1 MTETPTPIESWLSSA
16 LCGSLVAQIAK
27 KRGLAFDALANADTT
42 ELSTETEAIL
52 SELHDLG
59 ITGTLTTEH
68 VMASLTCLFIHPD
81 NADAIID
88 AFTGILWSV
97 LGDPERNGG
106 KPPDIY
112 RRAGFAMHVALLGFF
127 DPSIPER
134 VFNQ

>member
-16 LCGSLVAQIAK
+16 LAGSLVAQIAI
-27 KRGLAFDALANADTT
+27 KRGLAFDDLGDAAAT
-42 ELSTETEAIL
+42 ELSPQTEAIL
-52 SELHDLG
+52 SELHNLG

-68 VMASLTCLFIHPD
+68 VMASLTCLFIQPD
-81 NADAIID
+81 NAEAIID
-88 AFTGILWSV
+88 TFTGILWSV

-112 RRAGFAMHVALLGFF
+112 RRAGFLMHLALVGFF

-134 VFNQ
+134 VFEP